1 MPSRPTIRRRLFWPG
16 IVWAGILDVVLLFV
30 FVLIGRGSHDEGPGG
45 ALQTYWPFLVGLA
58 IGWAAAMAW
67 RHPFGLPLPGIPIW
81 LITVVGGMLFRVLSG
96 QGTALPFIIVATL
109 AIGILLV
116 GWRALAAL
124 ILRRR
129 VRPNAQP
136 RP

>member
-30 FVLIGRGSHDEGPGG
+30 FVLIGRGSHDEGFTVAGV
-45 ALQTYWPFLVGLA
+45 LQTYWPFLAGLA
-58 IGWAAAMAW
+58 IGWVAAMAW

-96 QGTALPFIIVATL
+96 QGTALAFILVATL

-129 VRPNAQP
+129 LRSHS
-136 RP
+136 